1 MVRVIRDRVCMS
13 CHNMGGG
20 GRRSKKRI
28 VAIISGAGIAVTGIA
43 YVSLATNPVA
53 AAVIPA
59 ILAFAACPA
68 MCAAMG
74 GAMWLNRRISK
85 RKNQTQ
91 VQQPVVNSKEEG
103 AAEVKTESI
112 DSNQQVAYQHKRRK
126 GKTAAQDTCAISN

>member
-1 MVRVIRDRVCMS
+1 MS

-28 VAIISGAGIAVTGIA
+28 IAIISGAGIAVTGIA

-59 ILAFAACPA
+59 IL
-68 MCAAMG
+68 AAMG